1 VDKNKEPLE
10 SASRLRQR
18 AEESLHGAPEER
30 PPLAAHEAQRLLHEL
45 EVHQLELELQNSEL
59 RQSREE
65 TEEAL
70 EQYTEL
76 YDLAPVGY
84 LTLSPEGIIRASNL
98 TGAALLK
105 LERSRLLGR
114 NFLSFIAPKDRS
126 AFLLF
131 LDQVRAGLGRVE
143 LELGLAPI
151 NEGDTPLYARV
162 EGVSDATRSKC
173 RIAIID
179 ISKRMQAE
187 EELRRNHEHL
197 EWLVGERTRSLQTE
211 ITERRRAELAVKELN
226 ATLELR
232 VAERTSELQSTIR
245 DLQTFSYSISHDL
258 RTPLRSINS
267 FASVLLEDFSAE
279 LNEEGKRL
287 VKSIV
292 QRTVTMGAL
301 IDDLL
306 SFSRISRQQLKL
318 QQIDMTV
325 LAREVI
331 ATLPDSGNR
340 VAFKVP
346 QLPAA
351 RGDRSMIAQV
361 LENLIANAVK
371 FSRKVEQPRVELGSL
386 AGEGEVVYFVK
397 DNGIGFDMKYVDAIF
412 GVFQRLHSSEDFEG
426 TGVGLAIVEQIIT
439 KHGGRVWAE
448 GSPGEG
454 ATFYFSLPQSEA
466 DEAGTPGDRSGQGWT
481 D

>member
-1 VDKNKEPLE
+1 MEMDWYQTFLLGGRGMDKSREPTE
-10 SASRLRQR
+10 SASQLRRR
-18 AEESLHGAPEER
+18 AEESLYGGAHTEH
-30 PPLAAHEAQRLLHEL
+30 PPLTAHESQRLLHEL
-45 EVHQLELELQNSEL
+45 EVHQIELELQNSEL

-76 YDLAPVGY
+76 YDFAPVGY
-84 LTLSPEGIIRASNL
+84 LTLDPEGTIRASNL

-114 NFLSFIAPKDRS
+114 SFLSFIAPQERS
-126 AFLLF
+126 AFLDF
-131 LDQVRAGLGRVE
+131 LGRVTAGAGREE
-143 LELGLAPI
+143 LELGLAPF
-151 NEGDTPLYARV
+151 NERETPLYARV

-179 ISKRMQAE
+179 ISKRKQAE
-187 EELRRNHEHL
+187 EDLRRNHEHL

-267 FASVLLEDFSAE
+267 FASVLLEDYSAQ
-279 LNEEGKRL
+279 LDEEGKRL
-287 VKSIV
+287 VGAIV

-306 SFSRISRQQLKL
+306 SFSRISRQQLNV
-318 QQIDMTV
+318 QPIDMTE
-325 LAREVI
+325 LAQEVI
-331 ATLPDSGNR
+331 EMLPGNAGR
-340 VAFKVP
+340 VDFTVP
-346 QLPAA
+346 PLPKAW
-351 RGDRSMIAQV
+351 GDRSMIAQV

-371 FSRKVEQPRVELGSL
+371 FSQKVEQPKVELGSF
-386 AGEGEVVYFVK
+386 AGKGEEVYFVK

-426 TGVGLAIVEQIIT
+426 TGVGLAIVEQIVT

-448 GSPGEG
+448 GRPGEG
-454 ATFYFSLPQSEA
+454 ATFYFSLPQ
-466 DEAGTPGDRSGQGWT
+466 R
-481 D
+481 